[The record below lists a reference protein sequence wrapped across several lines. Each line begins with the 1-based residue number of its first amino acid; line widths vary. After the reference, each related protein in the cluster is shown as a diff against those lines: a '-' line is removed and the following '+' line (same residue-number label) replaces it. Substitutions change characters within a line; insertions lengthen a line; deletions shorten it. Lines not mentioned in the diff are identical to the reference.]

1 MNKKNTKKFQ
11 KRMIENQKILLDS
24 SCTIV
29 CFDNGEPFMIN
40 SDKPKDFINMG
51 ANIIIKQFIRGR
63 IDGRII
69 KMKRIKLRNSKKV
82 WEILVHVTS
91 VNRKDSLEI

>member
-11 KRMIENQKILLDS
+11 KRMIENQKILFDS

-29 CFDNGEPFMIN
+29 CFDNGEPFMMN
-40 SDKPKDFINMG
+40 LGKPKEFLNIG
-51 ANIIIKQFIRGR
+51 TEIIIKNFIRGR

-82 WEILVHVTS
+82 WEILVHVTYM
-91 VNRKDSLEI
+91 NPIDCL

>member
-40 SDKPKDFINMG
+40 SGKPKEFLNIG
-51 ANIIIKQFIRGR
+51 TGIIIKNFIRGR

-82 WEILVHVTS
+82 WEILVHVTYM
-91 VNRKDSLEI
+91 NPIDYL

>member
-24 SCTIV
+24 ERTIV
-29 CFDNGEPFMIN
+29 RFDNGEHFMMN
-40 SDKPKDFINMG
+40 SGKPKEFFNIG
-51 ANIIIKQFIRGR
+51 TEIIIKNFIRGR
-63 IDGRII
+63 IDGRIM

-82 WEILVHVTS
+82 WEILVHVTYM
-91 VNRKDSLEI
+91 NPIDCL

>member
-29 CFDNGEPFMIN
+29 CFDNGEPFMVN
-40 SDKPKDFINMG
+40 SGKPKDFINIG
-51 ANIIIKQFIRGR
+51 AKIIIKQFIRGR

-69 KMKRIKLRNSKKV
+69 KMKRIKLRNNKKA
-82 WEILVHVTS
+82 WELLVHVTYM
-91 VNRKDSLEI
+91 NPEDYL

>member
-1 MNKKNTKKFQ
+1 
-11 KRMIENQKILLDS
+11 MIENQKILLDS

-29 CFDNGEPFMIN
+29 RFDNGEPFMIN
-40 SDKPKDFINMG
+40 SGKPKEFLNIG
-51 ANIIIKQFIRGR
+51 TEIIIKNFIRGR

-82 WEILVHVTS
+82 WEILVHVTYM
-91 VNRKDSLEI
+91 NPIDCL